1 MLHDKRSSARPWLVA
16 AAILALT
23 VSQAQARELTQGVAD
38 LVAKLLPAVV
48 NVSVIRL
55 QAVDNPLPGQSPTQR
70 VRTVGSGF
78 FIDPSGFIVTNF
90 HVVDGARE
98 ITVTLED
105 QTLLPAQL
113 FAQAKRGD
121 IALLKVETDH
131 PMPTLHF
138 VDDSDDVR
146 VGDPVLAVGNPLG
159 FGGSVSVGI
168 VSALNRDL
176 GETPFDDF
184 IQSDAAINHGN
195 SGGPLFNLNGDVIG
209 VNTAIYSP
217 QQDGGSIGLG
227 FSIPS
232 NDVRFVVNRLRANR
246 LVHPGWLGVR
256 VQQVTP
262 ELADA
267 VGLKKY
273 GGAAISGIDPRGA
286 VAKSSLKMGD
296 VILTYAGRPV
306 TDTRSLARMA
316 ASTLVGTDVP
326 IKYWRDGHEE
336 DVSVKIQEWPLADLG
351 VAWPGRDAAQ
361 VTEHQPYP
369 LGLALAPVT
378 DVVREIYQ
386 IGSDAHGVAVLAVS
400 PEGAGG
406 DAGLRPGDVIV
417 KVQNEDV
424 HTAADVERLVDA
436 AGHDTQ
442 RRYTL
447 LLVQT
452 STGLTWIPLPLH
464 PLNEAITAATPTAGL
479 SPTAGQ

>member
-1 MLHDKRSSARPWLVA
+1 MLHDKRCSARPWLVA
-16 AAILALT
+16 VAMLVLT
-23 VSQAQARELTQGVAD
+23 ASHAQAREISQGVSD
-38 LVAKLLPAVV
+38 LVAKLLPGVV

-55 QAVDNPLPGQSPTQR
+55 ETVDNPMPGQSPTRR

-78 FIDPSGFIVTNF
+78 FVDPSGFIVTNF

-98 ITVTLED
+98 ITVTLQD

-138 VDDSDDVR
+138 GDSDDVR

-159 FGGSVSVGI
+159 FGGSVSAGI

-176 GETPFDDF
+176 GETPFDNF

-217 QQDGGSIGLG
+217 EQDGGSVGLG
-227 FSIPS
+227 FSIPG
-232 NDVRFVVNRLRANR
+232 NDVRFVINRLRANR

-256 VQQVTP
+256 VQEVTP

-267 VGLKKY
+267 VGLDKF
-273 GGAAISGIDPRGA
+273 GGAAISGIDPRGS

-296 VILTYAGRPV
+296 VILTYDGRPV
-306 TDTRSLARMA
+306 TDTRALARMA
-316 ASTLVGTDVP
+316 ASTLVGRDVP
-326 IKYWRDGHEE
+326 IKFWRDGHEE
-336 DVSVKIQEWPLADLG
+336 EVSVKIQEWPLADLG

-361 VTEHQPYP
+361 TAEHQPYP

-386 IGSDAHGVAVLAVS
+386 IGSDANGVAVLAVS

-406 DAGLRPGDVIV
+406 DAGLKPGDVIV
-417 KVQNEDV
+417 KVQHEDV

-436 AGHDTQ
+436 AAHDTH

-447 LLVQT
+447 LLVQA

-464 PLNEAITAATPTAGL
+464 PLNQAITAATPTAGL